1 VKLRSTIL
9 FAAGLLTLTL
19 FGIATAGPLEDGN
32 AAAQRG
38 DYAAAM
44 RLLRPLADQG
54 SAGAQ
59 YDLGVMYANGE
70 GVPQNYAQAVMW
82 YRKAATG
89 GNASAQFNLGVM
101 YANGQGVPQN
111 YTQAVM
117 WYRKAADGGDAGAQN
132 DLGVMYANGYG
143 VPQNY
148 AQALMWF
155 NLAASPASDDA
166 TRNEAVKTRDL
177 VAAKMTPAQI
187 AEAQRIASE
196 WVPK

>member
-59 YDLGVMYANGE
+59 YD
-70 GVPQNYAQAVMW
+70 
-82 YRKAATG
+82 
-89 GNASAQFNLGVM
+89 LGVM